1 MKQNSILFWKP
12 GSRVTSGELLKVFST
27 KVYLYLLYYIM
38 ALRCYLLHLIKQN
51 CLLQSFPNTLQVK
64 LQILLQ
70 FNDIGISLPDFFFRT
85 NLKLDN
91 IMATLTLVKKVMT
104 NLVRQKCLVLIV
116 FQRWFWQTVSL
127 DFFLSG
133 FFFPETDDSQDSAG
147 REGFHA
153 LFLSVTSKRSQT
165 FRYFFA
171 TLHVRWLPCALN
183 RNACNFQNSNQWN
196 LPPYWVTTWL
206 IDEVMSISISLL
218 DDLILC
224 FWYNSFTWEIRA
236 FQLACTDYSN
246 FNSVTGMLL
255 RPNNSFLPRVIIM
268 LCVSPVIHVM
278 KS

>member
-104 NLVRQKCLVLIV
+104 NLVRQKRLVLIV
-116 FQRWFWQTVSL
+116 FRRWFWQTVSL
-127 DFFLSG
+127 DFFYQG
-133 FFFPETDDSQDSAG
+133 FFPQNLTIHKTA
-147 REGFHA
+147 REGKGSM
-153 LFLSVTSKRSQT
+153 LYSSLRLQSTQKLSDISLQLCMWDDYHVLLIVTLVT
-165 FRYFFA
+165 FRIPINDIYH
-171 TLHVRWLPCALN
+171 LIELPIDWLSN
-183 RNACNFQNSNQWN
+183 VNF
-196 LPPYWVTTWL
+196 
-206 IDEVMSISISLL
+206 
-218 DDLILC
+218 
-224 FWYNSFTWEIRA
+224 
-236 FQLACTDYSN
+236 
-246 FNSVTGMLL
+246 
-255 RPNNSFLPRVIIM
+255 
-268 LCVSPVIHVM
+268 H
-278 KS
+278 

>member
-85 NLKLDN
+85 NLKIDN

-127 DFFLSG
+127 DFFSIRV
-133 FFFPETDDSQDSAG
+133 FFPRNWRFTRQRG
-147 REGFHA
+147 KGGVPCFIPLCHFKA
-153 LFLSVTSKRSQT
+153 LTNFQIFL
-165 FRYFFA
+165 
-171 TLHVRWLPCALN
+171 
-183 RNACNFQNSNQWN
+183 CNFACEM
-196 LPPYWVTTWL
+196 TT
-206 IDEVMSISISLL
+206 MCS
-218 DDLILC
+218 
-224 FWYNSFTWEIRA
+224 
-236 FQLACTDYSN
+236 
-246 FNSVTGMLL
+246 
-255 RPNNSFLPRVIIM
+255 
-268 LCVSPVIHVM
+268 
-278 KS
+278 